1 MFAQINHVAL
11 ISHQYNTLGKFY
23 EAVFGLKSSAKGRP
37 ASAITIGDGYV
48 GLNLI
53 PRRDGYVEGIDHFG
67 MVVDDVEPVLERMKR
82 KHRNAAIVKRPST
95 RPFAAYS
102 GHDPDGNVFDLAQ
115 RKNDTRKE
123 VYAEIAGG
131 GWAQDRYLNKFAIR
145 TPNAEQ
151 CAEFYRDVFELEPVS
166 RKSGTGYCLS
176 DGRVTLAI
184 LPWSIPAF
192 EGMSIKRPGPDHS
205 GFRDPGPPLGSGP
218 LPQQIRHPHAQRGT
232 MRGILSGRVRAR
244 AGEPQVRHGLLSKR
258 WAGDPRHPA
267 LVDSCVRGHVDQA
280 PGSGPYRLSCRE
292 SGRVQG
298 DGCGSGR
305 DESLSGRHS
314 ARSPPG

>member
-67 MVVDDVEPVLERMKR
+67 MVVDDVEPVLERMRR
-82 KHRNAAIVKRPST
+82 KHKNAAIVKRPSA

-115 RKNDTRKE
+115 KKEDTRKE

-131 GWAQDRYLNKFAIR
+131 GWAQDRYVNKFAIR
-145 TPNAEQ
+145 TPNAEE
-151 CAEFYRDVFELEPVS
+151 CAEFYRDVFELEPVN
-166 RKSGTGYCLS
+166 RKSGTAAYCLT
-176 DGRVTLAI
+176 DGRVTLAV
-184 LPWSIPAF
+184 LPWSIPVF
-192 EGMSIKRPGPDHS
+192 EGMSVKRPGPDHI
-205 GFRDPGPPLGSGP
+205 GFHVENLDAFKARVAEVAGMNPYLAGVPLGGSPESDVRKRFFAGQASGKW
-218 LPQQIRHPHAQRGT
+218 Q
-232 MRGILSGRVRAR
+232 MS
-244 AGEPQVRHGLLSKR
+244 
-258 WAGDPRHPA
+258 DP
-267 LVDSCVRGHVDQA
+267 
-280 PGSGPYRLSCRE
+280 
-292 SGRVQG
+292 
-298 DGCGSGR
+298 DGNWIDIT
-305 DESLSGRHS
+305 DE
-314 ARSPPG
+314 

>member
-1 MFAQINHVAL
+1 MFAQINHVAI

-82 KHRNAAIVKRPST
+82 KHKNATIVKRPSA

-115 RKNDTRKE
+115 KKEDTRKE

-131 GWAQDRYLNKFAIR
+131 GGAQDRYVNKFAVR
-145 TPNAEQ
+145 TPDAEE
-151 CAEFYRDVFELEPVS
+151 CAEFYRDVFELEPVN
-166 RKSGTGYCLS
+166 RKSATAGHCLT

-184 LPWSIPAF
+184 LPWSIPVF
-192 EGMSIKRPGPDHS
+192 EGMSIKRPCPDHI
-205 GFRDPGPPLGSGP
+205 GFHVENLEAFKTRVADVAGMNPYLASMPLV
-218 LPQQIRHPHAQRGT
+218 
-232 MRGILSGRVRAR
+232 GITEA
-244 AGEPQVRHGLLSKR
+244 
-258 WAGDPRHPA
+258 
-267 LVDSCVRGHVDQA
+267 
-280 PGSGPYRLSCRE
+280 Y
-292 SGRVQG
+292 
-298 DGCGSGR
+298 
-305 DESLSGRHS
+305 
-314 ARSPPG
+314 